1 MLLHK
6 VLILKN
12 TITIDTMK
20 IKFTKASNNRMWY
33 DNRQGEVF
41 QVRRIDYN
49 SYWVKPNPDDP
60 YSGWNFVP
68 FEHCEIYKEEN

>member
-1 MLLHK
+1 MLLLK

-12 TITIDTMK
+12 TITINTMK
-20 IKFTKASNNRMWY
+20 IKITKASNNRMWY

-49 SYWVKPNPDDP
+49 SYWVKPNPEDP
-60 YSGWNFVP
+60 YSGWNYVP
-68 FEHCEIYKEEN
+68 FEHCEIYKEKD

>member
-1 MLLHK
+1 MLLLK

-12 TITIDTMK
+12 TITINTMK
-20 IKFTKASNNRMWY
+20 IKITKSSNNRSWY
-33 DNRQGEVF
+33 DNRIGETF
-41 QVRRIDYN
+41 HVRRIESD
-49 SYWVKPNPDDP
+49 SYWLKPNPDDP